1 MEAMVEYGLNEGQK
15 VSSELGY
22 VPLPASVKEKV
33 AAAADGISA
42 DYKIEVAK

>member
-1 MEAMVEYGLNEGQK
+1 VVEGQK

-22 VPLPASVKEKV
+22 VPLPPNVREKV
-33 AAAADGISA
+33 AAAADGISP